1 MTKAGTWSDASADAG
16 GTAGHFRLRQSGD
29 THGASGATD
38 ERIEGTVTATG
49 GGGDMEIDGTIS
61 AGQQVSVDT
70 FTWSLP

>member
-1 MTKAGTWSDASADAG
+1 MTKAGTWSDASADAA
-16 GTAGHFRLRQSGD
+16 GTAAHFRLRQSGD
-29 THGASGATD
+29 ANGATGSTD

-61 AGQQVSVDT
+61 AGQAVTVAT